1 MTSVE
6 DLRAELTRM
15 REENAALTRAR
26 DEARRERDEARRER
40 DELRTA
46 ILGMPAAVG
55 VMVGPEH
62 VFTLVNDAWR
72 ALEPSY
78 EPLGKRLVDVIPPPL
93 GPRIASMLEPVFQTG
108 EPLIAANVPFSLP
121 GSTERRFLT
130 FHYSALRRDS
140 GEIFG
145 IVFHGMDVTRQL
157 RAQEEVQSLNSRL
170 RTLLALAENAPDGIV
185 VTERGRVTYANPA
198 FRRMSGYGQEIVE
211 ATLPD
216 LVDDESW
223 ALLEARRQEGA
234 SPGAVQASVTC
245 CRRDGSTFPGE
256 ISTFPIRDEG
266 GQIDAEGA
274 IFRDLTERRRAEQE
288 QQSLQEDLI
297 AAQQR
302 AIRELSTPLIPL
314 ARQLVVMPLVGTID
328 SARSEQ
334 ILETLLQGIA
344 AHQAAVAILDTTG
357 VRSMDEQVASS
368 LLRTAGAAR
377 LLGTEVILTGISPE
391 VARALVEI
399 GTDLS
404 GVVTRGTLE
413 AGVAYALGRRRRSKR
428 GS

>member
-6 DLRAELTRM
+6 DLRAELARV
-15 REENAALTRAR
+15 REENAALTRA
-26 DEARRERDEARRER
+26 RDEARRER

-46 ILGMPAAVG
+46 ILGMPAAIG

-93 GPRIASMLEPVFQTG
+93 GPRIASMLDRVFQTG

-130 FHYSALRRDS
+130 FHYSALRRES

-145 IVFHGMDVTRQL
+145 IVFHGMDVTRQF

-185 VTERGRVTYANPA
+185 VAERGRVTYANPA

-234 SPGAVQASVTC
+234 SSGAVQASVTC
-245 CRRDGSTFPGE
+245 RRRDGSTFPGE
-256 ISTFPIRDEG
+256 VSAFPIRDEG

-297 AAQQR
+297 AAQRR

-334 ILETLLQGIA
+334 ILETLLKGIA